1 MRDTAR
7 SLSVAD
13 PAEEAVVESAK
24 VAKVAPA
31 SLSSVAASP
40 TSTTLAVLAALGP
53 DITLC
58 LLCATA
64 LGVVG
69 QLYGAH
75 YVLRLST
82 MLLPGLVA
90 PCILVVQ
97 LLRGRFREEALATL
111 RDWLPLVFVAV
122 VFDNLENYT
131 ALVRPLVID
140 GTLYHIDVA
149 LFGIEPSVWMMKIYR
164 PLLTDWMASCYAIFL
179 ITPMFLAIVVALRGR
194 REDFREIALAVML
207 QMWIAFFVFI
217 CLPAGPPRYY
227 APLRDGVFH
236 TALPS
241 FFNINNALQA
251 KWDTYSPLLVRAS
264 FPSLHCAYATLTL
277 IYAWRYGDA
286 VFKSWLPRRAFFWL
300 VLPLELSLYLSTIY
314 LRHHW
319 IPDIAA
325 GIVLGIVACNVA
337 PWLRARWPEMRS
349 RRPAA
354 RGVVRDRATG

>member
-1 MRDTAR
+1 MSEPAR
-7 SLSVAD
+7 SVTVTA
-13 PAEEAVVESAK
+13 PAEESTL
-24 VAKVAPA
+24 
-31 SLSSVAASP
+31 LS
-40 TSTTLAVLAALGP
+40 ALGP
-53 DITLC
+53 DISLC
-58 LLCATA
+58 LLCAAA
-64 LGVVG
+64 LTIVG
-69 QLYGAH
+69 KLYGAH

-90 PCILVVQ
+90 PGFFIVH
-97 LLRGRFREEALATL
+97 LLRGRFRAEALKTL

-140 GTLYHIDVA
+140 NTLYRIDVA
-149 LFGIEPSVWMMKIYR
+149 LFGVEPSVWMMKIYH
-164 PLLTDWMASCYAIFL
+164 PLLTDWMACCYAIFL
-179 ITPMFLAIVVALRGR
+179 VTPMFLAITVSLRGR

-227 APLRDGVFH
+227 QPLRDTVFQ
-236 TALPS
+236 TPLPS
-241 FFNINNALQA
+241 FFNINSALQA

-277 IYAWRYGDA
+277 VYAWRYGDA
-286 VFKSWLPRRAFFWL
+286 VFKSWLPKRAFFWM
-300 VLPLELSLYLSTIY
+300 VLPLEVTLYLSTIY

-325 GIVLGIVACNVA
+325 GILLGLIACNVA
-337 PWLRARWPEMRS
+337 PWLRARWPEWTRS
-349 RRPAA
+349 SSASPVPS
-354 RGVVRDRATG
+354 GGE